1 MTKKQK
7 TKIQHL
13 SKFQLL
19 DKKLSKINMFGGYKK
34 KEQNSDKFIH
44 FWFCEIPIE
53 NVKNWQLSKN
63 NCRIKYD
70 PYHLYLNNV
79 EKVIISVITIY
90 ENDRLNII
98 KIYKAR

>member
-19 DKKLSKINMFGGYKK
+19 DRKLSKINMFGGYKK

-53 NVKNWQLSKN
+53 NVKN
-63 NCRIKYD
+63 
-70 PYHLYLNNV
+70 
-79 EKVIISVITIY
+79 
-90 ENDRLNII
+90 
-98 KIYKAR
+98 